1 DDYVLTYLGEED
13 SYLPKTIPSDTSTL
27 LNKDTVD
34 LNIGT
39 SKDPRIIKVG
49 QSLNPEEL
57 GDFTTF
63 LSNYRQAFAW
73 SYEDMR
79 GLDPDIVVHNI
90 ITLPESKPVKK
101 KL

>member
-1 DDYVLTYLGEED
+1 AED
-13 SYLPKTIPSDTSTL
+13 SYLPKTIPYDTSTL
-27 LNKDTVD
+27 LNEATVD

-39 SKDPRIIKVG
+39 SKDPHIIKVG
-49 QSLNPEEL
+49 QSLNPQEL

-63 LSNYRQAFAW
+63 LSNHHQAFAW
-73 SYEDMR
+73 AYEDML

-90 ITLPESKPVKK
+90 ITLPNIKLVKQ

>member
-1 DDYVLTYLGEED
+1 D

-27 LNKDTVD
+27 LNEATVD

-39 SKDPRIIKVG
+39 SEDPRIIKVG
-49 QSLNPEEL
+49 QSLNPQEL

-63 LSNYRQAFAW
+63 LSHHRQEFSW
-73 SYEDMR
+73 SYEDMP
-79 GLDPDIVVHNI
+79 GHDPNIMVHNI
-90 ITLPESKPVKK
+90 VTLLDIKPVKQ